1 MKTEKSIEVLNTLIQ
16 AHNDRIE
23 GYETAIKEADEAFLQ
38 EADLKVLF
46 NQFIQTSK
54 HCKNML
60 ANEVMKL
67 GGVPAQGTNLGKLF
81 RTWMDVKY
89 ALTCNDRYTILKSCE
104 HGEGIAQEIYGKI
117 IVDYIEHLSHQHQKL
132 VHEQHQLIKN
142 DHEKVIDLFNN
153 SLKHE

>member
-1 MKTEKSIEVLNTLIQ
+1 MKTQKSIEVLNTLIQ

-38 EADLKVLF
+38 EADLKILF

-54 HCKNML
+54 HCKNIL

-67 GGVPAQGTNLGKLF
+67 GGVPAHGSNLGKLF

-104 HGEGIAQEIYGKI
+104 HGEGIAQEIYAKVV
-117 IVDYIEHLSHQHQKL
+117 VDDFEHLTHQHQKL
-132 VHEQHQLIKN
+132 VHEQNNLIKN
-142 DHEKVIDLFNN
+142 DHEKVIELFNH
-153 SLKHE
+153 SLQHE